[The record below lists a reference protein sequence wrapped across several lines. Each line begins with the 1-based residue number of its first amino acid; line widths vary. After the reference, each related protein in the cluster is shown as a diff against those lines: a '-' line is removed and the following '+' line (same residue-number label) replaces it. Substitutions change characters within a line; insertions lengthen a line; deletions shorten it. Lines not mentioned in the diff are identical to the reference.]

1 MRVIYARDKEA
12 SLREIIKNLK
22 LITQNDFCR
31 IYKSVRIRDSGV
43 QRSQR
48 FSVVKD
54 KDEAETEHSHHVST
68 QRQQEEEEVAVV
80 SPANAVVH
88 PGTVMVKVL
97 RKGGSF
103 LFRNFEKPIRR
114 TLFSFLKP

>member
-1 MRVIYARDKEA
+1 MRVIYARYKEA
-12 SLREIIKNLK
+12 SLQEIIKNLK

-31 IYKSVRIRDSGV
+31 IYKRVRIRDSGV

-48 FSVVKD
+48 FSVIKD
-54 KDEAETEHSHHVST
+54 KDEAKTEHSHHVSA

-80 SPANAVVH
+80 SPSNAVVH
-88 PGTVMVKVL
+88 PGAVMVKVL
-97 RKGGSF
+97 RKGGTF

-114 TLFSFLKP
+114 TL